1 MKLRAPL
8 FALAFAASIAQ
19 AAAPAPVAPAPIA
32 PLPIVSWPWP
42 MAPVPQVAA
51 ETPRNP
57 EEWMTRMTDF
67 TRNSSAFKDP
77 RVFVPWAQ
85 AVTEPGF
92 FLAGAKG
99 AMEPGGWLNMMNSM
113 ANPAAVQ
120 NYMAFGDPNVYMRWI
135 QAGMDPAFYTAMLT
149 QFSDPG
155 KMMRWAMMPMDPRVW
170 DIATSMINPNTYI
183 RWPMAGMDPRT
194 WNFMG
199 NVMNPALYTG
209 MAGAVMSPTG
219 AGATPNSWLGW
230 RPTNVS
236 GASSPW
242 GADPVASF
250 NMFDPALLSNMA
262 SFLPTIGAPAVAA
275 PAAPAAPAAV
285 APTTVEVKPVAKPAA
300 APANKIV
307 LSGDTLFKS
316 GKSGIKDLSKE
327 GKTRLDDVVARLK
340 AAGEIE
346 QIKIVGHADLT
357 GKAAANQKLSEQRA
371 RTVKSYLVAKGVKPG
386 VIITSGVG
394 SAQPVVQ
401 CDTKLPKKE
410 LIACLEPNRR
420 VEIEVVA
427 KAK

>member
-8 FALAFAASIAQ
+8 IALAFASSIAQ
-19 AAAPAPVAPAPIA
+19 AAAPAPVAVAPVAPAPVVA
-32 PLPIVSWPWP
+32 WPWP
-42 MAPVPQVAA
+42 MVPVNQAMPATA
-51 ETPRNP
+51 RTP
-57 EEWMTRMTDF
+57 EEWLTRMTDF

-77 RVFVPWAQ
+77 RVFVPWSQ

-113 ANPAAVQ
+113 ANPGAVQ
-120 NYMAFGDPNVYMRWI
+120 NYMAFADPNLYMRWM

-170 DIATSMINPNTYI
+170 EMMMAGMNPNTYI
-183 RWPMAGMDPRT
+183 RWGMAAMDPRT
-194 WNFMG
+194 WNLMG

-209 MAGAVMSPTG
+209 MAGAMMSPTG

-230 RPTNVS
+230 RPTNVA

-262 SFLPTIGAPAVAA
+262 SFLPTIGAKAPVAAPAPA
-275 PAAPAAPAAV
+275 PAAPAAAPA
-285 APTTVEVKPVAKPAA
+285 AKPAPA
-300 APANKIV
+300 AADKIV

-327 GKTRLDDVVARLK
+327 GKKRLDEVAAKLK
-340 AAGEIE
+340 SLGEIE
-346 QIKIVGHADLT
+346 QIRIVGHADVT
-357 GKAAANQKLSEQRA
+357 GKAAANQKLSENRA
-371 RTVKSYLVAKGVKPG
+371 KAVKSYLVAKGVKPN

-394 SAQPVVQ
+394 DTQPVVQ
-401 CDTKLPKKE
+401 CDMKLAKTE

-420 VEIEVVA
+420 VEIEVTA
-427 KAK
+427 KGK